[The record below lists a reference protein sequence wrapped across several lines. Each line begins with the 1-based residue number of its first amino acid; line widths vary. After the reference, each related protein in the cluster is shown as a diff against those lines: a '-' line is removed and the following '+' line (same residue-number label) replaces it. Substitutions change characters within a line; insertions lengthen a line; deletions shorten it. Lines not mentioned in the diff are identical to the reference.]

1 MSIKLKK
8 QGGVFIGGAVLVLI
22 VMGLGV
28 GLGRWSKTTGSEP
41 GTESGTV
48 SATTGKQAPAKAI
61 IWTCSM
67 HPQIRKNKPG
77 KCPICG
83 MTLIPLKQGA
93 DDDDS
98 GTVLKLSPRAIRL
111 ADIRTAPVR
120 RDLVTVE
127 VRMVGK
133 VDFVE
138 SKINYITA
146 RMPGRI
152 DKLFIDYTGIA
163 VKKGDHMAEYFSA
176 DLMVAQKELLIV
188 MKDRRG
194 KTAAEL
200 AQMPE
205 YERRMFKSVME
216 KFANW
221 GLTKENIKRIIDS
234 GKVNDHLTLYAPVS
248 GIVIQKNALE
258 GKYFKTGDRLFT
270 VVDLSAVWIMLDAY
284 ESDLMWLRYGQL
296 VEFTTVAYP
305 GQTFKGRISFIDP
318 VLNSRTRTVKIRVDA
333 DNAHGRLKPG
343 MFVNAVVKAGIAK
356 GSKVVDNSLAGKWI
370 GPMHPEIIRDKPG
383 KCPICGMKLV
393 KAESLGYVSAVT
405 EGELPLVIPATAP
418 LITGTRAVV
427 YIRSRKNPGTFYGRE
442 VVLGPR
448 AGNYYIVKSGL
459 KVGELVVTNGNFKI
473 DSSLQIQAKP
483 SMMTATETA
492 PPSNSNL
499 QVAASFRKQLN
510 MIYNSYFAVH
520 QALAKDDF
528 KTAKAKVK
536 ELGMMLGHISTATLD
551 EKALQSWKKIKSELL
566 KMVQQAATA
575 RGITDLRATFASLSA
590 IIEHLESEFGAST
603 IITINKFRCPMAFD
617 NKGAEWLQQSDKIA
631 NPYFGQAMPGCGEKV
646 EDKRK

>member
-1 MSIKLKK
+1 MSIKVKK
-8 QGGVFIGGAVLVLI
+8 RGGIFIGGTVLLLI
-22 VMGLGV
+22 VMGLGI
-28 GLGRWSKTTGSEP
+28 GLGRWSKATGTKP
-41 GTESGTV
+41 VTV
-48 SATTGKQAPAKAI
+48 SATASKQPAAKAI

-67 HPQIRKNKPG
+67 HPQIRKTQPG

-83 MTLIPLKQGA
+83 MTLIPLKQGVS
-93 DDDDS
+93 DDDS
-98 GTVLKLSPRAIRL
+98 GTVLKLSPRAVRL

-188 MKDRRG
+188 MKNRQG

-205 YERRMFKSVME
+205 YEKRMFKSVLG

-221 GLTKENIKRIIDS
+221 GLTKDNIKRIIDS
-234 GKVNDHLTLYAPVS
+234 GKVNEHLTLYAPVS

-318 VLNSRTRTVKIRVDA
+318 VLDNRTRTVKIRVDA
-333 DNAHGRLKPG
+333 DNAHGKLKPG

-356 GSKVVDNSLAGKWI
+356 GGKVVDNSLAGKWI
-370 GPMHPEIIRDKPG
+370 GPMHPKIIRDKPG

-427 YIRSRKNPGTFYGRE
+427 YVRSRKNPGTFYGRE
-442 VVLGPR
+442 VILGPR

-459 KVGELVVTNGNFKI
+459 KVGEQVVTNGNFKI

-483 SMMTATETA
+483 SMMTATATA
-492 PPSNSNL
+492 PASNSSL

-536 ELGMMLGHISTATLD
+536 ELGIMLGHISTATLD
-551 EKALQSWKKIKSELL
+551 EKALHSWKKIKREML
-566 KMVQQAATA
+566 KMVQQANAA
-575 RGITDLRATFASLSA
+575 QGITDLRATFASLSA
-590 IIEHLESEFGAST
+590 IIDNLKREFGTSKGM
-603 IITINKFRCPMAFD
+603 TINKFSCPMAFD

-646 EDKRK
+646 EDKQK